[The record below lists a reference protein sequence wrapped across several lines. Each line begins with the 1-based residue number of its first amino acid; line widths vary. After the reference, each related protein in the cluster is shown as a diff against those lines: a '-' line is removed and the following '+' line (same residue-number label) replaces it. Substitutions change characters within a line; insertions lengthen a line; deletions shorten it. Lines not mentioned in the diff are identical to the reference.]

1 MYDDDKL
8 FCKRIDK
15 WKGATASSQQKP
27 FSEVFAIADPWH
39 TMYRIVSFFYSYV
52 KPFTWG
58 LKHFL
63 ANSIIEIK
71 MVSWEG
77 YVTLT
82 RSFYG
87 LPV

>member
-1 MYDDDKL
+1 MSDDDKL
-8 FCKRIDK
+8 FCKKIDK
-15 WKGATASSQQKP
+15 WKCATASSQQKQ

-39 TMYRIVSFFYSYV
+39 TMYRIANFCYSYV

-58 LKHFL
+58 LKRFL
-63 ANSIIEIK
+63 ANSIIETE

-77 YVTLT
+77 YVALT